1 MSVSTIQITDVK
13 THPIRVDIK
22 SPVATGYF
30 TGHAKVRSKAAFE
43 TLRQAVVDGE
53 YEGRDEEA
61 LREIYERFD
70 GFGDS
75 DGFPELLDGPASAYL
90 YPAAISAYFEHFGEA
105 RRGNSKRS
113 RSR

>member
-1 MSVSTIQITDVK
+1 MSVSTIQITPVK

-30 TGHAKVRSKAAFE
+30 TGHAKVRSKAEFE
-43 TLRQAVVDGE
+43 TLRQAVADGE
-53 YEGRDEEA
+53 YEGRDEDA

-75 DGFPELLDGPASAYL
+75 DGFAEVLDGPASAYL
-90 YPAAISAYFEHFGEA
+90 YPAAIGAYFEHFGEA
-105 RRGNSKRS
+105 RRGNSGKRRS
-113 RSR
+113 R

>member
-1 MSVSTIQITDVK
+1 MSVSTIQITPVK

-30 TGHAKVRSKAAFE
+30 TGHAKVRSKAEFE
-43 TLRQAVVDGE
+43 TLRQAVADGE
-53 YEGRDEEA
+53 YEGRDEEI

-70 GFGDS
+70 GFGDG
-75 DGFPELLDGPASAYL
+75 DGFTDLLDGPASAYL
-90 YPAAISAYFEHFGEA
+90 YPAALGAYFEHFGEA